1 MTQKVYDIV
10 VLGGGPAGATA
21 SIYGARA
28 GHSVLLLEKLIVGG
42 EIVSTERLD
51 NFPGFPEGLSGFEF
65 GQRLEKQVRRF
76 EVELVQE
83 AVEQVSLLTG
93 EEKKVFAG
101 GKQYLGRTL
110 IIATGTIPRM
120 LNVEGE
126 QELKGKGV
134 SYCAACDAHFFR
146 GKQVAVVAE
155 TDAALREAI
164 ILAGIA
170 KKVYIINRRDSFR
183 APQALQQKLLSLPNV
198 EMLWKSTVSQLGGG
212 EKLDSL
218 QVIQEGTTRILPV
231 EGVFIYSGRQPNTEF
246 LKGEVALDDQGYI
259 LTGEQMET
267 SVSKVY
273 AAGDVRQKQLRQVIT
288 AAADGA
294 IAATSASRALRGIS

>member
-1 MTQKVYDIV
+1 MTQKAYDIV

-28 GHSVLLLEKLIVGG
+28 GHRVLLLEKMIVGG
-42 EIVSTERLD
+42 EIVSTERLE

-76 EVELVQE
+76 EVKLVRE
-83 AVEQVSLLTG
+83 VIEQVSLTG

-101 GKQYLGRTL
+101 GEQYLGRAL

-134 SYCAACDAHFFR
+134 SYCADCDAHFFR
-146 GKQVAVVAE
+146 GKEVAVVAE

-164 ILAGIA
+164 TLAGIA
-170 KKVYIINRRDSFR
+170 GKVYVINRRDSFQAAR
-183 APQALQQKLLSLPNV
+183 ALQQRLLSLPNV
-198 EMLWKSTVSQLGGG
+198 EVLWKSTVGRLGGG
-212 EKLDSL
+212 QKLNSL
-218 QVIQEGTTRILPV
+218 QVIQEGTARILPV
-231 EGVFIYSGRQPNTEF
+231 EGVFIYSGRQPNAEF
-246 LKGEVALDDQGYI
+246 LKGEVAVDDQGYI
-259 LTGEQMET
+259 LTNEQMET
-267 SVSKVY
+267 SVAKVY